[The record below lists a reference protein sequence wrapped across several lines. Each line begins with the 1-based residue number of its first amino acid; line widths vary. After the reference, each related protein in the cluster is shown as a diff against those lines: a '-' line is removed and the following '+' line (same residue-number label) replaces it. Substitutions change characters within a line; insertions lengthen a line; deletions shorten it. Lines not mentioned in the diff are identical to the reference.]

1 MIASAAGTIMTAGQ
15 IMWKTVLRYGCLIAC
30 LFLPAVVPG
39 YGGTVVFV
47 EKDFP
52 SAENGPMTRLALERA
67 FAPLNPRFVGA
78 DELRKENALGEGDLL
93 VLPYGSAFP
102 ADAWETISRHLDH
115 GNLLILGGRPFF
127 VPVYRDSG
135 GWRPD
140 PPSNAYARSAG
151 IEHSYAAPGHGPWT
165 LQWDEDA
172 PFFQGGALDPR
183 RVFVNEGQ
191 GGRYRGLG
199 FLVDARGDRLAS
211 PVVAEDFVGRG
222 LTPRRRVYLSFD
234 AEGAYWESPDG
245 IGLMRR
251 AALYASC
258 GGIRIWLDLEHLTLD
273 PGESVSGA
281 VDILRG
287 GGPAS
292 LRLELLSGS
301 KVLAS
306 RSLDCGSSLHGEIGL
321 AFPLNDAGL
330 FRVRATVSSGDTL
343 LERYTSGVSVRD
355 PSLLR
360 SGARLSAG
368 RDYFRLD
375 GKPFLMV
382 GANYFSTDPY
392 TSGFF
397 VGGSIGGNAW
407 IWDRDFAAMERQGF
421 TAVRTGIWGG
431 RVRYL
436 DVVSG
441 AADDRL
447 LRAVEAY
454 LTAAARHHM
463 QVIFTFFA
471 FSPQGDQRE
480 GGGGEGDRPV
490 PNPYLDPAVRESE
503 SAYVRAIASRFRDVP
518 FLSYDLIN
526 EPSVTNPRR
535 LWKGNSPNGDPKELA
550 AWQHWLEKRY
560 GTTDR
565 LARAWHTTRAELGAF
580 NRVPLPAY
588 ADLEPSRSGN
598 PRIVRAVDYN
608 LFAQDAFGQWVDA
621 MIQSI
626 RSAGSHQAVTV
637 GQDEGG
643 VTDRV
648 LNQFWAETGVGF
660 TVNHSWW
667 RDDALLWNSIAAKT
681 PEKPNLIGETG
692 PQPVW
697 GMDGAW
703 RWDDV
708 QGMGLEE
715 RKLVL
720 GFANA
725 NTGVLHWD
733 WSRDAIFSLLRR
745 DGSYKQW
752 MRAVAGIAAFARD
765 AQAHAT
771 EAAPPDIALVLP
783 QSLQLSPFGSWGI
796 AVQQNAVRAL
806 YNYARGTAIAAG
818 EYQLSRMPAAKL
830 IIVPAP
836 WVMRRES
843 WDSLMVRVRAGATLL
858 VSGRIDADEHWT
870 PVPERAREWGLE
882 YSPGALTTREVEV
895 AWPGGK
901 SRLSYSGDRT
911 TYAERGFI
919 GGGGTFAEVPLG
931 AGRILYFAPPLE
943 LADQIDEIG
952 RVYRYAMKRA
962 GVMLPYET
970 GCEDPGI
977 LICPTRLSDATLYV
991 LTSESAGNGPVAFR
1005 DNLSGA
1011 DFSVTLPP
1019 GRGALL
1025 LVGRDG
1031 KVIASYN
1038 VQ

>member
-1 MIASAAGTIMTAGQ
+1 MTAGH
-15 IMWKTVLRYGCLIAC
+15 IMWKSVFRFGYVVACVLL
-30 LFLPAVVPG
+30 LAVVPG

-52 SAENGPMTRLALERA
+52 SAENSAITRPALERA
-67 FAPLNPRFVGA
+67 FASLNPRFIGLA
-78 DELRKENALGEGDLL
+78 ELRKDNALGEGDLL

-102 ADAWETISRHLDH
+102 ADAWETISRHMDH
-115 GNLLILGGRPFF
+115 GNLLVLGGRPFF
-127 VPVYRDSG
+127 VPVYRDSA
-135 GWRPD
+135 GWRAER
-140 PPSNAYARSAG
+140 PSNAYARRAG
-151 IEHSYAAPGHGPWT
+151 IEHSYAAPQHGPWT

-172 PFFQGGALDPR
+172 PFFQGGVLDPR
-183 RVFVNEGQ
+183 RVFVNAGR

-199 FLVDARGDRLAS
+199 FLVDPRGDRVAA
-211 PVVAEDFVGRG
+211 PVVAEDLVGRG
-222 LTPRRRVYLSFD
+222 LAPRRRVYLSFD
-234 AEGAYWESPDG
+234 AEPAYWESTEG

-251 AALYASC
+251 AAVYASR
-258 GGIRIWLDLEHLTLD
+258 GGIRIWLDLEHLSLD
-273 PGESVSGA
+273 PGESVTGA
-281 VDILRG
+281 VDVLRG
-287 GGPAS
+287 GGPAT
-292 LRLELLSGS
+292 LTLELLSGS
-301 KVLAS
+301 NVVAS
-306 RSLDCGSSLHGEIGL
+306 RSLECGSSLHGEIGL
-321 AFPLNDAGL
+321 ALPLNDAGL
-330 FRVRATVSSGDTL
+330 FRVRATVSAGDTL

-360 SGARLSAG
+360 SGAHLEAG

-375 GKPFLMV
+375 GKPYLMV

-407 IWDRDFAAMERQGF
+407 VWDRDFAGMERQGF

-431 RVRYL
+431 RARYL

-441 AADDRL
+441 AADERL

-454 LTAAARHHM
+454 LSAAARHHM

-471 FSPQGDQRE
+471 FSPQVEMRE
-480 GGGGEGDRPV
+480 GGGEEVDRPV
-490 PNPYLDPAVRESE
+490 PNPYLDPVAREAE
-503 SAYVRAIASRFRDVP
+503 CAYVRAIASRFRDVP

-535 LWKGNSPNGDPKELA
+535 PWKGNSPNGDPKELA
-550 AWQHWLEKRY
+550 AWQHWLGKKY

-565 LARAWHTTRAELGAF
+565 LARAWRTTPAELGAIE
-580 NRVPLPAY
+580 RVPLPAY
-588 ADLEPSRSGN
+588 ADLEPARSGN
-598 PRIVRAVDYN
+598 PRIVRGVDYN
-608 LFAQDAFGQWVDA
+608 LFAQDAFCGWVDA

-643 VTDRV
+643 VADRV
-648 LNQFWAETGVGF
+648 LNQFWAESGVSY
-660 TVNHSWW
+660 TVNHTWW
-667 RDDALLWNSIAAKT
+667 RDDALLWNSVAAKS
-681 PEKPNLIGETG
+681 PDKPNLIGETG

-697 GMDGAW
+697 GMDGSW

-708 QGMGLEE
+708 QGLGLEE

-733 WSRDAIFSLLRR
+733 WSRDEIFSLLRR
-745 DGSYKQW
+745 DGSSKQW
-752 MRAVAGIAAFARD
+752 MNAVSGVAAFARD
-765 AQAHAT
+765 AEAHAT
-771 EAAPPDIALVLP
+771 EATPPEIALVLP
-783 QSLQLSPFGSWGI
+783 QSLQLSVFGSWAL

-806 YNYARGTAIAAG
+806 YNYARATAVATG
-818 EYQLSRMPAAKL
+818 EYQLSRMPGAKL

-836 WVMRRES
+836 WVMCREA
-843 WDSLMVRVRAGATLL
+843 WDQLMGRVKAGATLL
-858 VSGRIDADEHWT
+858 VSGRIDADEHWM
-870 PVPERAREWGLE
+870 PVPERTREWNVE
-882 YSPGALTTREVEV
+882 YSPGAMASREVELN
-895 AWPGGK
+895 WPGGK

-911 TYAERGFI
+911 TYAERGFL
-919 GGGGTFAEVPLG
+919 GGGKTFVEVPLG

-943 LADQIDEIG
+943 LADQLDEIG

-962 GVMLPYET
+962 GVTLPYET

-977 LICPTRLSDATLYV
+977 LICPTRLPDATLYV
-991 LTSESAGNGPVAFR
+991 LTSESAGNAPVAFR

-1011 DFSVTLPP
+1011 GFRISIPP

-1031 KVIASYN
+1031 RIVASYN
-1038 VQ
+1038 VK

>member
-1 MIASAAGTIMTAGQ
+1 MTTGRL
-15 IMWKTVLRYGCLIAC
+15 MWKNLLRCVCFIAC
-30 LFLPAVVPG
+30 ALLPALVPV

-52 SAENGPMTRLALERA
+52 STENSAITRPALERA
-67 FAPLNPRFVGA
+67 FASLNPRFIGLA
-78 DELRKENALGEGDLL
+78 ELRKDNALGEGDLL

-102 ADAWETISRHLDH
+102 ADAWETISRHLDR

-127 VPVYRDSG
+127 VPVYRDST
-135 GWRPD
+135 GWRVD
-140 PPSNAYARSAG
+140 RPSNAYARRAG
-151 IEHSYAAPGHGPWT
+151 IEHSYAAPQHGPWT

-183 RVFVNEGQ
+183 RVFVNAGR

-199 FLVDARGDRLAS
+199 FLVDARGDRLAA

-234 AEGAYWESPDG
+234 AEPAYWESTDG

-251 AALYASC
+251 AALYASR
-258 GGIRIWLDLEHLTLD
+258 GGIRIWLDLEHLSLD

-281 VDILRG
+281 VDVLRG
-287 GGPAS
+287 GGPAT
-292 LRLELLSGS
+292 LTLELLSGS
-301 KVLAS
+301 NVLAS
-306 RSLDCGSSLHGEIGL
+306 RSLECGSSLHGEIGL
-321 AFPLNDAGL
+321 ALPLNTAGL
-330 FRVRATVSSGDTL
+330 FRVRATVSRGDSL

-360 SGARLSAG
+360 SGAHLEAG

-375 GKPFLMV
+375 GKPYLMV

-407 IWDRDFAAMERQGF
+407 VWDSDFARMEQQGF

-431 RVRYL
+431 RARYL

-441 AADDRL
+441 AADERL

-454 LTAAARHHM
+454 LSAAARHHM

-471 FSPQGDQRE
+471 FSPQVELRE
-480 GGGGEGDRPV
+480 GGGEEGDRPV
-490 PNPYLDPAVRESE
+490 PNPYLDPVAREAE

-535 LWKGNSPNGDPKELA
+535 PWKGNSPNGDPKELA

-565 LARAWHTTRAELGAF
+565 LAQAWHTTPAELGAF
-580 NRVPLPAY
+580 DRVPLPAF
-588 ADLEPSRSGN
+588 ADLEPARSGN
-598 PRIVRAVDYN
+598 TRIVRGVDYN
-608 LFAQDAFGQWVDA
+608 LFAQDAFCRWVDA

-643 VTDRV
+643 VADRV
-648 LNQFWAETGVGF
+648 LNQFWAESGVSF
-660 TVNHSWW
+660 TVNHTWW
-667 RDDALLWNSIAAKT
+667 RDDALLWNSVAAKT
-681 PEKPNLIGETG
+681 PDKPNLIGETG

-697 GMDGAW
+697 EMDGSW

-708 QGMGLEE
+708 QGMALEE

-720 GFANA
+720 GFAGA

-733 WSRDAIFSLLRR
+733 WSRDEIYSLLRR

-752 MRAVAGIAAFARD
+752 MNVVSGIAAFARD
-765 AQAHAT
+765 AEARAT
-771 EAAPPDIALVLP
+771 EATPPEIALVLP
-783 QSLQLSPFGSWGI
+783 QSLQLSVFGSWGL

-806 YNYARGTAIAAG
+806 YNYARGAAAATG
-818 EYQLSRMPAAKL
+818 EYQLSRMPGAKL

-836 WVMRRES
+836 WVMCQEA
-843 WDSLMVRVRAGATLL
+843 WDQLMGRVKAGATLL
-858 VSGRIDADEHWT
+858 VSGRIDADEHWM
-870 PVPERAREWGLE
+870 PVPERTRSWNVE
-882 YSPGALTTREVEV
+882 YSPGAMASREVELN
-895 AWPGGK
+895 WPGGK

-911 TYAERGFI
+911 TYAERGFL
-919 GGGGTFAEVPLG
+919 GGGKTFVEVPLG

-943 LADQIDEIG
+943 LADQLDEIG

-962 GVMLPYET
+962 GVALPYET
-970 GCEDPGI
+970 GCDDPGI
-977 LICPTRLSDATLYV
+977 LICPTRLPDATLYV
-991 LTSESAGNGPVAFR
+991 LTSESAGNAPVAFR

-1011 DFSVTLPP
+1011 DFRVSIPP

-1031 KVIASYN
+1031 KTVASYN
-1038 VQ
+1038 VH